1 MKFTE
6 QDLKDAFARNSALRK
21 RNLEIACPS
30 SCSQPEPTVRHEPL
44 ATPPRTDGHSP
55 RYAVRITS
63 VRSRL
68 IDPDNLCGKSFVD
81 ALRHAGLIPDD
92 TAAIMDY
99 SISQQKVKSKEAEF
113 TEIVIEKL
121 PGEIPDC

>member
-30 SCSQPEPTVRHEPL
+30 SCAKPEPTARHEPL
-44 ATPPRTDGHSP
+44 ATSPRTDGHGS

-68 IDPDNLCGKSFVD
+68 IDPDNLCGKAFVD

-99 SISQQKVKSKEAEF
+99 SVSQQKAKTKKEQH
-113 TEIVIEKL
+113 TEIVIERL
-121 PGEIPDC
+121 